1 MAGLGPPWFQSFFS
15 PPSSLYSEE
24 TFPFLRPRLISRIN
38 SVRLLRYPTLCKY
51 GHGYFPAE
59 FCGFTLPCHCFTRYL
74 SPTSQLQ
81 CPKVLLCIGV
91 NGFQCPSGYGGV
103 KECLGEGNKGHCDL
117 EMPMWL
123 GWSGMGVKLSWLFW
137 DLFEGPWSFWNLLLQ
152 CFWGQTTVLE
162 QRLQSMGDPLKGY
175 FLDVFFKTRT
185 SGRKVISVSD
195 LAMVRWFCC

>member
-74 SPTSQLQ
+74 SPHQPATVSQGSA
-81 CPKVLLCIGV
+81 V
-91 NGFQCPSGYGGV
+91 
-103 KECLGEGNKGHCDL
+103 H
-117 EMPMWL
+117 
-123 GWSGMGVKLSWLFW
+123 
-137 DLFEGPWSFWNLLLQ
+137 
-152 CFWGQTTVLE
+152 WGQWLPVPQWLWRCQGMFGWRQQRTLRPGDANVTWMKWDGRQIVLIILGPFWRTLIVLE
-162 QRLQSMGDPLKGY
+162 STFAM
-175 FLDVFFKTRT
+175 FLGPNHS
-185 SGRKVISVSD
+185 SGAEVTEYGRPT
-195 LAMVRWFCC
+195 